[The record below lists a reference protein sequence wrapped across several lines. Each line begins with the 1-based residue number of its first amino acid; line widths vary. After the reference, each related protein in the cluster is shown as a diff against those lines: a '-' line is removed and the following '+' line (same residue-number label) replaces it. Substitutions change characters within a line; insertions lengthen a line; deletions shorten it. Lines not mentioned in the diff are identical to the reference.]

1 MLVTSKMLTPK
12 QFHTFGKKMFKQRR
26 NDLRRMSDTFK
37 DISHEEKK
45 TKKLARQH
53 VKFFTEPHHAHER
66 KERLERSSDH
76 E

>member
-1 MLVTSKMLTPK
+1 MLATSKMLTPK

-45 TKKLARQH
+45 KTEKLARITA
-53 VKFFTEPHHAHER
+53 KP
-66 KERLERSSDH
+66 
-76 E
+76 